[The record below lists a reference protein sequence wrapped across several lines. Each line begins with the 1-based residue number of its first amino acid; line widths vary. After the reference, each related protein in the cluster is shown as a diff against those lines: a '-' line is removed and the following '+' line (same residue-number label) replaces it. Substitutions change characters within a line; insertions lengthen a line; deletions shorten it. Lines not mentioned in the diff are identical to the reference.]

1 MHLGA
6 DHAETPYEPREISV
20 CLVRDNPEQCS
31 ELAAFQAGFEE
42 CRRAGPLMV
51 YICKLFTM
59 RGIDIQGGEAI
70 DRGKDY
76 EIALCRSFSGTITRT
91 SPLFVIPANME

>member
-1 MHLGA
+1 
-6 DHAETPYEPREISV
+6 
-20 CLVRDNPEQCS
+20 
-31 ELAAFQAGFEE
+31 
-42 CRRAGPLMV
+42 MV